1 MFAGAVFMSLFV
13 PIQISPHNPT
23 FQPFIV
29 QATIDAAVIAGMP
42 ASKAARKHAALKQA
56 PEFITAQADQ
66 ATTPVS
72 WRRLYF
78 RTHFH

>member
-13 PIQISPHNPT
+13 PLQISPHAPR
-23 FQPFIV
+23 FELFII

-42 ASKAARKHAALKQA
+42 ASKAARKHFALKQI

-66 ATTPVS
+66 VTTPVS

>member
-1 MFAGAVFMSLFV
+1 MSLFV
-13 PIQISPHNPT
+13 PIQISPYNPT
-23 FQPFIV
+23 FMPFIV

-42 ASKAARKHAALKQA
+42 ASKAAKKHAVLKQI

-66 ATTPVS
+66 AATPVS

-78 RTHFH
+78 RAHFY